1 MSRDMPPPAPIPFT
15 MSWNTRSQCPGIR
28 HLQGHHCDVPGH
40 RERLNPRF
48 RGFNRFCGA
57 DSGVDLLLSREG
69 ETTVVQV
76 KVRQKTIYEWD
87 AVRLLASARG
97 RLLVVVPTASR
108 GLIDAAKG
116 NPRLG
121 VASVTDRRLI
131 WGREEIASSDAI
143 ANTPASVTVP
153 GRRRNPWGRWA
164 VMRAYLFDEEPRS
177 QVELARETGV
187 TQSAVSKASR
197 SLDGLIVRSAS
208 GWRSTDRSALWDM
221 FMAEYAGPGGVTT
234 YWYGLDAI
242 ADQSKAVA
250 IAGASA
256 DVQVVSSGDTA
267 ADELAPWRVPV
278 RAVVYAKSGI
288 ALAKAG
294 FAQTTGERATLQLT
308 VPADHTIWATA
319 ASWAHRTNTATVD
332 PVIAAW
338 DVRRTGGP
346 DADEAVQRIRSLV
359 LAGDRSG

>member
-1 MSRDMPPPAPIPFT
+1 MPTSAISESDAVDLLVAAGFDVSMPPGED
-15 MSWNTRSQCPGIR
+15 R
-28 HLQGHHCDVPGH
+28 
-40 RERLNPRF
+40 
-48 RGFNRFCGA
+48 
-57 DSGVDLLLSREG
+57 GVDLLLSREG

-87 AVRLLASARG
+87 AVQLLASARG

-108 GLIDAAKG
+108 GLIDAAKR

-131 WGREEIASSDAI
+131 WNREEIHSPGGVW
-143 ANTPASVTVP
+143 NTHASVTVP

-164 VMRAYLFDEEPRS
+164 IMRAYILDGEPRS
-177 QVELARETGV
+177 QVELAKETGV
-187 TQSAVSKASR
+187 TQSAVSKSSR
-197 SLDGLIVRSAS
+197 ALDGLIVRSAS
-208 GWRSTDRSALWDM
+208 GWKATDRSALWDM

-242 ADQSKAVA
+242 SDQSKALVA
-250 IAGASA
+250 AGISA
-256 DVQVVSSGDTA
+256 DVHVLSSGDSA
-267 ADELAPWRVPV
+267 ADELAPWRVPA

-288 ALAKAG
+288 ALGKLG
-294 FAQTTGERATLQLT
+294 FAQTTGERATLQFT

-338 DVRRTGGP
+338 DVRRAGGP

-359 LAGDRSG
+359 LARDQS

>member
-1 MSRDMPPPAPIPFT
+1 MPASAISESDAVDLLVAAGF
-15 MSWNTRSQCPGIR
+15 
-28 HLQGHHCDVPGH
+28 DVSVRP
-40 RERLNPRF
+40 
-48 RGFNRFCGA
+48 GA
-57 DSGVDLLLSREG
+57 DSGVDLLLSRDG

-97 RLLVVVPTASR
+97 HLLIVVPTASR
-108 GLIDAAKG
+108 GLVDAAKR
-116 NPRLG
+116 NPGLG
-121 VASVTDRRLI
+121 VASVRDRRLV
-131 WGREEIASSDAI
+131 WGREEMESPDGVWNAHVPVA
-143 ANTPASVTVP
+143 VP

-164 VMRAYLFDEEPRS
+164 TMRAYLLDGKPRS
-177 QVELARETGV
+177 QVKLARETGV

-221 FMAEYAGPGGVTT
+221 FMNEYAGPDGVTT

-242 ADQSKAVA
+242 SDQSKAVA
-250 IAGASA
+250 VAGASA
-256 DVQVVSSGDTA
+256 DVQVLSSGDSA
-267 ADELAPWRVPV
+267 ADELAPWRVPT

-288 ALAKAG
+288 ALGKVGLAR
-294 FAQTTGERATLQLT
+294 TTGERATLQFT

-319 ASWAHRTNTATVD
+319 ASWAHRTNTATATVD

-346 DADEAVQRIRSLV
+346 DADEAVERIRSLV
-359 LAGDRSG
+359 LAGDQSR

>member
-1 MSRDMPPPAPIPFT
+1 MPTSAISESDAVDLLVAAGFDVSMPPGED
-15 MSWNTRSQCPGIR
+15 R
-28 HLQGHHCDVPGH
+28 
-40 RERLNPRF
+40 
-48 RGFNRFCGA
+48 
-57 DSGVDLLLSREG
+57 GVDLLLSREG

-87 AVRLLASARG
+87 ALQLLASAHG

-108 GLIDAAKG
+108 GLIDAAKR

-131 WGREEIASSDAI
+131 WNREEIHSPDAVWNTHASMTA
-143 ANTPASVTVP
+143 PR
-153 GRRRNPWGRWA
+153 RRRNPWGRWA
-164 VMRAYLFDEEPRS
+164 IMRAYILDGEPRS
-177 QVELARETGV
+177 QVELAKETGV
-187 TQSAVSKASR
+187 TQSAVSKSSR
-197 SLDGLIVRSAS
+197 ALGGLIVRSTS
-208 GWRSTDRSALWDM
+208 GWKATDRSALWDM

-242 ADQSKAVA
+242 SDQSKAVVA
-250 IAGASA
+250 AGISA
-256 DVQVVSSGDTA
+256 DVHVLSSGDSA

-288 ALAKAG
+288 ALGRLG
-294 FAQTTGERATLQLT
+294 FAQTTRERATLQFT
-308 VPADHTIWATA
+308 VPADHTIWATT

-338 DVRRTGGP
+338 DVRRAGGP

-359 LAGDRSG
+359 LARDRS